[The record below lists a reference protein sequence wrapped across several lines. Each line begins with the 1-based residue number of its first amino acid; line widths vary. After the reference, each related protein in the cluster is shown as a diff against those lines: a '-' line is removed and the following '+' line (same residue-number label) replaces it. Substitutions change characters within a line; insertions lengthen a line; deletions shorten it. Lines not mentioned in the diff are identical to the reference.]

1 MESFHH
7 VSILRD
13 VIAEAVA
20 RTGEGIF
27 LDGTL
32 GGGGHAEAVLSRI
45 TEGSRLI
52 GIDRDPEALKAASA
66 RLAPFGERFVPVH
79 GNFMQAGEIL
89 GSMGIGRIQGA
100 VLDLGV
106 SSFQLDTARRGFSY
120 MQDAPLDMRMDPS
133 AELSAY
139 EVVNGYS
146 QDELTRILRD
156 YGEEKF
162 ASRIARFIVDRR
174 PVKTTFELSQIC
186 TDAIPASARRTGP
199 HPAKRTFQAIRI
211 EVNGELEGLGQAV
224 SDLISLLAPGGVLAV
239 LTFHS
244 LEDRAVKQ
252 AMQKAEN
259 PCTCPPSFPV
269 CVCGKKPLGRRDP
282 RKPIEPSAQEI
293 EMNPR
298 ARSAKLRLFR
308 ATDV

>member
-1 MESFHH
+1 MEPFRH

-13 VIAEAVA
+13 AIAEAV
-20 RTGEGIF
+20 TGTPEGVF
-27 LDGTL
+27 VDGTL
-32 GGGGHAEAVLSRI
+32 GGGGHAEAVLSRL
-45 TEGSRLI
+45 SPSARLI
-52 GIDRDPEALKAASA
+52 GIDRDPEALAAASA
-66 RLAPFGERFVPVH
+66 RLAPYEDRFTAVH
-79 GNFMQAGEIL
+79 GNFMEAKRLLREL
-89 GSMGIGRIQGA
+89 GIEKIQGA

-120 MQDAPLDMRMDPS
+120 MQDAPLDMRMDPD

-139 EVVNGYS
+139 EVVNSYG

-162 ASRIARFIVDRR
+162 ASRIARFIVERR
-174 PVKTTFELSQIC
+174 PVETTFELSQIC

-211 EVNGELEGLGQAV
+211 EVNGELDGLGQAV
-224 SDLISLLAPGGVLAV
+224 SDFIDLLAPGGVLAV

-282 RKPIEPSAQEI
+282 RKAIEPSKEEI
-293 EMNPR
+293 ESNPR

-308 ATDV
+308 AGQV

>member
-1 MESFHH
+1 MESFRH

-13 VIAEAVA
+13 TIAEAV
-20 RTGEGIF
+20 TGTGKGIF

-32 GGGGHAEAVLSRI
+32 GGGGHAEAVLSRLSP
-45 TEGSRLI
+45 EGKLI
-52 GIDRDPEALKAASA
+52 GIDRDQEALQAASE

-79 GNFMQAGEIL
+79 GNFMQAREIL
-89 GSMGIGRIQGA
+89 SGMGIDRIQGA

-133 AELSAY
+133 SELSAY
-139 EVVNGYS
+139 EVVNGYP

-174 PVKTTFELSQIC
+174 PVETTFQLSQIC

-211 EVNGELEGLGQAV
+211 EVNGELAGLGEAV
-224 SDLISLLAPGGVLAV
+224 SDLIGLLEPGGVLAV

-252 AMQKAEN
+252 AMQRAEN
-259 PCTCPPSFPV
+259 PCTCPPGFPV
-269 CVCGKKPLGRRDP
+269 CVCGKKSKGRVIT
-282 RKPIEPSAQEI
+282 RKPILPTPE
-293 EMNPR
+293 EMETNPR
-298 ARSAKLRLFR
+298 SKSAKLRVFEK
-308 ATDV
+308 V

>member
-1 MESFHH
+1 MESFRH

-13 VIAEAVA
+13 VIAEAV
-20 RTGEGIF
+20 TEKPEGIF

-32 GGGGHAEAVLSRI
+32 GGGGHAEAVLSRLG
-45 TEGSRLI
+45 ENGRLI
-52 GIDRDPEALKAASA
+52 GIDRDPEALAASSA
-66 RLAPFGERFVPVH
+66 RLAQFGDRFVPVH
-79 GNFMQAGEIL
+79 GNFMDAKSIL
-89 GSMGIGRIQGA
+89 HDMGIGKIQGA

-120 MQDAPLDMRMDPS
+120 MQDAPLDMRMDPE
-133 AELSAY
+133 AELSAKD
-139 EVVNGYS
+139 VVNGYS
-146 QDELTRILRD
+146 QDELVRILRD

-162 ASRIARFIVDRR
+162 ASRIARFIIERR
-174 PVKTTFELSQIC
+174 PIETTFQLSQIC

-211 EVNGELEGLGQAV
+211 EVNGELSGLNQAV
-224 SDLISLLAPGGVLAV
+224 TDLIEMLAPGGILAV

-269 CVCGKKPLGRRDP
+269 CVCGKKPLGKRDP

-308 ATDV
+308 AADV